1 MKIGSYRGLRQTST
15 VSYFT
20 RLEAIRRD
28 HGHRSVSGM
37 TRDGINKHIL
47 TPLADRPGIMLDTL
61 KKLRILIAHAIAIG
75 WLKHDP
81 SLGIKRPKI
90 GEIRSWED
98 AEIDAFRARWP
109 IGTKQRLGFE
119 IMLNTGI
126 RRSDAHRLT
135 WHDVAG
141 GKVRVMSQKTRVPID
156 IPIHT
161 DLQPALDA
169 APREHVTIINTEFG
183 RPFTVDGFSGLMRD
197 AIRAAGLPLGCQPHG
212 LRKSAGSRLA
222 DAGCTAH
229 EIMAVL
235 GLKSLAEAE
244 RYTGGADR
252 TRLGSAAI
260 HKLEGRTTFP

>member
-1 MKIGSYRGLRQTST
+1 MKVGSYRGLRQTSKA
-15 VSYFT
+15 SYFT
-20 RLEAIRRD
+20 RLEAMRRD

-37 TRDGINKHIL
+37 TREGINTHVL

-61 KKLRILIAHAIAIG
+61 KKLRILIAHGIAIG

-81 SLGIKRPKI
+81 SLGIKRPRI

-98 AEIDAFRARWP
+98 GEIDAFRARWP
-109 IGTKQRLGFE
+109 IGTKQRLAFE
-119 IMLNTGI
+119 IMLNTGV

-135 WHDVAG
+135 WRDVAG
-141 GKVRVMSQKTRVPID
+141 GKVRIISQKTRVAID
-156 IPIHT
+156 IKIHE

-183 RPFTVDGFSGLMRD
+183 RPFTVDGFSGMMRD
-197 AIRAAGLPLGCQPHG
+197 AIRAANLPLGCQPHG
-212 LRKSAGSRLA
+212 LRKSAGSRMA
-222 DAGCTAH
+222 EAGCTAH
-229 EIMAVL
+229 EIMSVL

-244 RYTGGADR
+244 RYTRGADR

-260 HKLEGRTTFP
+260 VKLEGRTKVP